1 MYHGEVVHLLN
12 VQSFYKVFHIINNIL
27 EQNWEEIFVICDRQ
41 KVDTRPKTERC
52 WMMCTSCSI
61 NVCPLALDPLCMV
74 ASNAAGRKF
83 ASYLPFT
90 RVTLFPTIEVES
102 QMWCLEGGF
111 WKVMAW
117 PGWALLSEISAFVRG
132 GRGYDLFPV
141 CDSTRNSILC
151 TLA

>member
-1 MYHGEVVHLLN
+1 MYCVEVVHLLN
-12 VQSFYKVFHIINNIL
+12 FQSFYKAFHIINNIL

-61 NVCPLALDPLCMV
+61 NVCRFALDPLGMV
-74 ASNAAGRKF
+74 ASNALCRKF
-83 ASYLPFT
+83 ASYPPFT
-90 RVTLFPTIEVES
+90 WVTLFPTIDVES

-111 WKVMAW
+111 WKVMGS

-132 GRGYDLFPV
+132 SRGHDLFPV

>member
-1 MYHGEVVHLLN
+1 MYRVEVVRLLN
-12 VQSFYKVFHIINNIL
+12 FQSFYKVFHIINNIL

-61 NVCPLALDPLCMV
+61 NVCRFALDPLCMV
-74 ASNAAGRKF
+74 ASNAVGRKF

-90 RVTLFPTIEVES
+90 WVTLFPLLKSSPRCDV
-102 QMWCLEGGF
+102 WKEGLGK
-111 WKVMAW
+111 WW
-117 PGWALLSEISAFVRG
+117 GHQDGPCWVRAVPL
-132 GRGYDLFPV
+132 YEEAEDMTSFL